1 MQKRAFFRLRAARQ
15 RVAGM
20 TAQQTEHPTE
30 PTNMDENLN
39 FDTLAVRSGSL
50 RSEFNEHS
58 EALYLTSSFCFG
70 SAAEAAERFKN
81 SDTGY
86 TYARFTNPTVTMFQD
101 RLAALEGGEACM
113 ATASGMAAIMSVVMA
128 ELQQGDHIVSS
139 RSLFGSTLGM
149 FSQIFPRFGITTT
162 FVDPSDF
169 DAWKNAVRPETKM
182 FVLETPSNPLTEV
195 ADIEAVS
202 QIAKA
207 AGALFVVDNCFCSP
221 ALQQPLK
228 SGADVVM
235 HSATKFLDGQ
245 GRVLGGALVGSKAF
259 IMEKVFPF
267 VRSAGPTLSAF
278 NAWVLLKGME
288 TLSLRVEKQSA
299 NALEIAR
306 WLEAHPAVK
315 RVFYPGLESHP
326 QHALA
331 MRQQKSGGAIVS
343 FELKGDTP
351 EQQRANAWSVI
362 DGTKVCSITGNLGD
376 TRTTITHPATTTH
389 GRIAP
394 EARAAAGIT
403 EGLIRLAVGLEDPRD
418 VRNDLAHGLDAAQ

>member
-1 MQKRAFFRLRAARQ
+1 
-15 RVAGM
+15 
-20 TAQQTEHPTE
+20 
-30 PTNMDENLN
+30 MDDSLN
-39 FDTLAVRSGSL
+39 FDTLSVRAGTV

-58 EALYLTSSFCFG
+58 EAIFLTSSFCFAN
-70 SAAEAAERFKN
+70 AAEAADRFKH
-81 SDTGY
+81 SEDYY
-86 TYARFTNPTVTMFQD
+86 TYSRFTNPTVTMFQD

-113 ATASGMAAIMSVVMA
+113 ATASGMSAILSVVMSA
-128 ELQQGDHIVSS
+128 LQSGDHLVSS
-139 RSLFGSTLGM
+139 QSLFGSTLGM
-149 FSQIFPRFGITTT
+149 FSQIFTRFGITTT
-162 FVDPSDF
+162 FVDPTDL

-182 FVLETPSNPLTEV
+182 FFLETPSNPLTEI
-195 ADIEAVS
+195 ADIEAIGK
-202 QIAKA
+202 IAKA
-207 AGALFVVDNCFCSP
+207 ANALFVVDNCFCSP

-228 SGADVVM
+228 LGADVVM

-245 GRVLGGALVGSKAF
+245 GRVLGGALVGSRQF

-306 WLEAHPAVK
+306 WLESHPAVK

-326 QHALA
+326 QYEIAK
-331 MRQQKSGGAIVS
+331 RQQKAGGAIVS

-351 EQQRANAWSVI
+351 EAQRANAWRVI
-362 DGTKVCSITGNLGD
+362 DSTKICSITANLGD
-376 TRTTITHPATTTH
+376 TRTTVTHPATTTH
-389 GRIAP
+389 SRITP

-403 EGLIRLAVGLEDPRD
+403 EGLIRLAVGLENPGDIRG
-418 VRNDLAHGLDAAQ
+418 DLARGLA